1 MRAAHH
7 HHFTHSEARPV
18 VRDSQTQER
27 SSSSTPHRR
36 LTRSAITLYARPS
49 LLRRTPRRRRR
60 DHRHL
65 FQHHFHE
72 RGLSVPE
79 CLDSESN
86 LYTYHFTTA
95 PAEDRD
101 ESAYHGAEL
110 WYTFNN
116 IPYAEHSNFIWTAHN
131 YEVER
136 AMSQYW
142 ANGI

>member
-1 MRAAHH
+1 MNCRLRDGAWERIQRRGVPWLDGVGCARAL
-7 HHFTHSEARPV
+7 
-18 VRDSQTQER
+18 ER
-27 SSSSTPHRR
+27 RSRR
-36 LTRSAITLYARPS
+36 NDFWRG
-49 LLRRTPRRRRR
+49 LRLACQFC
-60 DHRHL
+60 RHL

-101 ESAYHGAEL
+101 EGAYHGAEL